1 VAWKLAAFL
10 HAQGA
15 AGRDKVTLLLPK
27 EWAGAALWTKQDFEE
42 SLGKCECRGLKI
54 VIQEKVKPGNYRPVK
69 DPAQDRIFLSVER
82 NGSAHPDSAK
92 LAALRK
98 AGYPVATLHVPA
110 GRGLSHYMQFV
121 HYAVFGLA
129 WLRNMNFVTQPSVE
143 LYKSIANKLHGDA
156 QQAGGIEKTQ
166 AWTSMLRSPRQ
177 AGWRS
182 ALTLHYSR
190 PIPGLQ
196 PDADAAEIYACLL
209 RTLAGSRQVEYG
221 ELTFFGDMRYS
232 SHGRALRKI
241 LERAGERLFRGRLK
255 MPVDIYEGPAMNHS
269 YHEMVIGHGRCFST
283 ILLSEKQEQIAAAA
297 YRADYHVAQFLATKL
312 ALEQRGRTVVA
323 LLLKDLSERT
333 LTVLEEFFRRVE
345 AE

>member
-1 VAWKLAAFL
+1 
-10 HAQGA
+10 
-15 AGRDKVTLLLPK
+15 
-27 EWAGAALWTKQDFEE
+27 
-42 SLGKCECRGLKI
+42 
-54 VIQEKVKPGNYRPVK
+54 
-69 DPAQDRIFLSVER
+69 
-82 NGSAHPDSAK
+82 
-92 LAALRK
+92 
-98 AGYPVATLHVPA
+98 
-110 GRGLSHYMQFV
+110 MQFV

-143 LYKSIANKLHGDA
+143 LYKSIANKLHGEA

-190 PIPGLQ
+190 PVPGLR

-209 RTLAGSRQVEYG
+209 RTLAGSRQVEYS

-283 ILLSEKQEQIAAAA
+283 ILLSEKQEQIAAAG

-323 LLLKDLSERT
+323 LLLKDLGERT
-333 LTVLEEFFRRVE
+333 LTALEEFFRRAE